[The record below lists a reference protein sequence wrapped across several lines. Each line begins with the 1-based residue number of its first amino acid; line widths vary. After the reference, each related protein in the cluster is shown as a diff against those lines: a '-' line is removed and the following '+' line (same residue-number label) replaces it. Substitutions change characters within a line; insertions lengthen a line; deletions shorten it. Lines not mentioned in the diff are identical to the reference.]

1 MALCAPKPRH
11 FPGQIQRK
19 IQVVLRQGRRISE
32 RQQYRQA
39 TEENGKHHQRER
51 FDLFQK
57 QHVRELTDGVPE
69 RCHQKKYASTGTTRL
84 LFIRMFAE
92 FSTLRIIRCKKLIYV
107 WDDEKYKFIKL
118 SGLDKGITNGEFHN
132 QAGFSREEQSLRRV
146 TYGTNE
152 INVPVQS
159 ILTLLVL
166 EALTPFYVFQLFSL
180 IVWFAEAYYY
190 YTIAIIIMSV
200 FGISTSIIQTRKVNH
215 RELLSTKLLL
225 VFFRIKK
232 I

>member
-1 MALCAPKPRH
+1 
-11 FPGQIQRK
+11 
-19 IQVVLRQGRRISE
+19 
-32 RQQYRQA
+32 
-39 TEENGKHHQRER
+39 
-51 FDLFQK
+51 
-57 QHVRELTDGVPE
+57 
-69 RCHQKKYASTGTTRL
+69 
-84 LFIRMFAE
+84 MFAE

-200 FGISTSIIQTRKVNH
+200 FGISTSIIQTRKVN
-215 RELLSTKLLL
+215 RGELLSTKLLL

>member
-1 MALCAPKPRH
+1 
-11 FPGQIQRK
+11 
-19 IQVVLRQGRRISE
+19 
-32 RQQYRQA
+32 
-39 TEENGKHHQRER
+39 
-51 FDLFQK
+51 
-57 QHVRELTDGVPE
+57 
-69 RCHQKKYASTGTTRL
+69 
-84 LFIRMFAE
+84 MFAE